1 MEGRNQ
7 RSSKIAL
14 RVLLVALGGLLAF
27 EAYVWTA
34 GSLREGSFEAY
45 LETRRASSD
54 REFAQEVINRYYVD
68 GPVLE
73 GEAKGTISSMVS
85 GLDAYSGY
93 LDENQTKWLRE
104 ETGQEFGGIGVR
116 IDTSGGYLAV
126 LAPMEGTPGE
136 RAGLR
141 RGDRIVEIDGR
152 PVEADHF
159 ELAIEGLRGRPGTKV
174 SLGVSRPST
183 GDEFD
188 LLIER
193 AVIPVPSVRDGRL
206 MRDGVG
212 YVRVEQFGARTAEE
226 LRSEIDR
233 LLAEGMTRLVLDLRG
248 NPGGLLDAAVEVA
261 SSFLERGQLVVS
273 LKGREGV
280 ESERR
285 EARRWTGR
293 YDFPVVA
300 LVNRGTASAAEIV
313 AGALRDW
320 KRATL
325 VGQKTFGKGSVQ
337 SIIELSPSESIRL
350 TTARYYTPG
359 GYVIDGVGLEP
370 DVVVELER
378 GEARRLAH
386 QRRRLEYVSAAEYE
400 GEFGSALEVDRQLEK
415 AVEVVL
421 GL

>member
-1 MEGRNQ
+1 M
-7 RSSKIAL
+7 AL
-14 RVLLVALGGLLAF
+14 RVLLAALAGLLAV
-27 EAYVWTA
+27 EAYIWTS
-34 GSLREGSFEAY
+34 GSLRAGGLGAY
-45 LETRRASSD
+45 LEERRASDD
-54 REFAQEVINRYYVD
+54 RDFAQEVINRYYVD

-73 GEAKGTISSMVS
+73 GDAKGTISSMVS

-93 LDENQTKWLRE
+93 LDESQTQWLRE

-126 LAPMEGTPGE
+126 LAPIEGTPGA

-152 PVEADHF
+152 PVEAEHF

-174 SLGVSRPST
+174 SLGVARPGT
-183 GDEFD
+183 GEEFD

-206 MRDGVG
+206 LRDGVG
-212 YVRVEQFGARTAEE
+212 YVRLEQFGARTAEE

-233 LLAEGMTRLVLDLRG
+233 LLAAGMTRLALDLRG

-261 SSFLERGQLVVS
+261 SPFLERGQLVVS

-280 ESERR
+280 EEERR

-293 YDFPVVA
+293 YDFPVVV

-320 KRATL
+320 NRATL

-337 SIIELSPSESIRL
+337 SIIELSPSQSIRL
-350 TTARYYTPG
+350 TNRLLKFFRSCYRSPLESNFLVTLLSTP
-359 GYVIDGVGLEP
+359 
-370 DVVVELER
+370 
-378 GEARRLAH
+378 
-386 QRRRLEYVSAAEYE
+386 
-400 GEFGSALEVDRQLEK
+400 
-415 AVEVVL
+415 
-421 GL
+421 